1 MALQNT
7 NIGTLKMDLYK
18 SLVLPQGPRGSFPVI
33 LAHCVYSHVLWRNYE
48 NAQRKESE
56 ESKEATSTPASPFYP
71 LITAYFCYGYGGGTV
86 RDWVMA
92 QPPIAFTNPDILV
105 GWVWGYLCVYM
116 CPKDALYETCKA
128 EAPFN
133 PIKAFFMGMDAIDS
147 AGGVCASCE
156 KAARLFPENPN
167 APFVAGMLISLGGSL
182 FRYLEQKSR
191 GKNPQTEWAKPT
203 SVFKRGLFYT
213 ILYLL
218 LRRWKGDPSQ
228 ARLALVSMHL
238 SRVMLQNAIGLEI
251 FPFLV

>member
-1 MALQNT
+1 ME
-7 NIGTLKMDLYK
+7 LYK

-48 NAQRKESE
+48 AQQVKDSDA
-56 ESKEATSTPASPFYP
+56 SSTTQVSPFYS
-71 LITAYFCYGYGGGTV
+71 LVTAYFCYGYGGGTV

-92 QPPIAFTNPDILV
+92 QPPTAFTNPDVLV
-105 GWVWGYLCVYM
+105 GWVWGYLAVYF
-116 CPKDALYETCKA
+116 CPNDALYEMCRAGAK
-128 EAPFN
+128 FN
-133 PIKAFFMGMDAIDS
+133 PGKAFFMGMDAIDS

-156 KAARLFPENPN
+156 KATKLFPDNPN
-167 APFVAGMLISLGGSL
+167 APFIAGMLISLGGSL

-213 ILYLL
+213 VLYLV
-218 LRRWKGDPSQ
+218 LRRVKGDPSQ
-228 ARLALVSMHL
+228 ARLTLVTLHL
-238 SRVMLQNAIGLEI
+238 VRVMLQNAVGLEI